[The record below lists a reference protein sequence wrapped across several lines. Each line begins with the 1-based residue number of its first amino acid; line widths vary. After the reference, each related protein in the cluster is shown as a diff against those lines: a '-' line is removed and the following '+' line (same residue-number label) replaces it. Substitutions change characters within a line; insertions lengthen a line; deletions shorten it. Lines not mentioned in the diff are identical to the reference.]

1 MAPAAAAQSI
11 GRFQRGKYLNQVA
24 SVRRELA
31 AWEATYRTMQV
42 DNEALKYTPRQLA
55 IAIARQLWIDELIG
69 ELELVEEMLSRAPS
83 VDVASP

>member
-1 MAPAAAAQSI
+1 
-11 GRFQRGKYLNQVA
+11 
-24 SVRRELA
+24 
-31 AWEATYRTMQV
+31 MQV